1 MKLNSWLPC
10 VSTSKAWLSYTGHK
24 LQLKFQSPSSLL
36 SHEGFIHWCRVLGH
50 CRQGLQWTDVWHCSS
65 SAGTG
70 HRSITDPSQIHH
82 RPTSLSCHHPHAL
95 PEQGKGKQAAQC
107 GLQSPGIN
115 TLPGRHSQHEAH
127 TISWHRCGTQAT
139 PFWVC
144 SEENTQGQIYL
155 FSFFTALDVLTSTD
169 QQQEPE
175 MVQRCLSIPACIR
188 WSASQISSSKT
199 SSLLQTH
206 FLIFKH
212 LYLCNNS
219 YNLKSF
225 SKTALNW
232 NKYLVTQKL
241 HVWTYSLET
250 WKRARFRVQR
260 WPNRKQR

>member
-1 MKLNSWLPC
+1 M
-10 VSTSKAWLSYTGHK
+10 
-24 LQLKFQSPSSLL
+24 
-36 SHEGFIHWCRVLGH
+36 
-50 CRQGLQWTDVWHCSS
+50 DVWHCSS

-95 PEQGKGKQAAQC
+95 PEQGKGRQAAQC

-144 SEENTQGQIYL
+144 SEENAQGQIYL
-155 FSFFTALDVLTSTD
+155 FSFFIALDVLTSTD

-225 SKTALNW
+225 SKAALN
-232 NKYLVTQKL
+232 
-241 HVWTYSLET
+241 
-250 WKRARFRVQR
+250 
-260 WPNRKQR
+260 